1 MLKAKTI
8 VDNRFWV
15 IENDAGERI
24 GTIAQNKDKVSYRV
38 GDSTEDFPSFS
49 EMQKL
54 KNVEVARRTR
64 SESKRRTETTENMV
78 YGYPTGHTPHN
89 DIWNVQMRLPLY
101 TKTAKSSSYH
111 CAGYY
116 IIKFDKTWCKSYT
129 PKLITLQRYP
139 YQGPFTNKTELTQAL
154 RNALETA

>member
-8 VDNRFWV
+8 IDNRFWV
-15 IENDAGERI
+15 IENDSGERI

-38 GDSTEDFPSFS
+38 GDATEDFPSFAD
-49 EMQKL
+49 MLKK
-54 KNVEVARRTR
+54 KNVIIARKTRDVKKTESSTEVY
-64 SESKRRTETTENMV
+64 S
-78 YGYPTGHTPHN
+78 YPTNHTPHN
-89 DIWNVQMRLPLY
+89 HIWNVQMKLPLY

-116 IIKFDKTWCKSYT
+116 IIKFDRTWCKSFT

-139 YQGPFTNKTELTQAL
+139 YQGPFTNKTDLTSAL
-154 RNALETA
+154 RKALETA